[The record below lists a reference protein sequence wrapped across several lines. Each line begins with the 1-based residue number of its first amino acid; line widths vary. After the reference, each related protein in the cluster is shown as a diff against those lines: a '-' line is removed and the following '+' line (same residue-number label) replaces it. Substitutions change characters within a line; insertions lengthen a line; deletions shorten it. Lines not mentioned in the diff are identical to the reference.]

1 PAPTGSSRTGTET
14 FTSITICF
22 FKSPLTSALFDKVT
36 ANSRKKAILR
46 KGPCLKIPVQ
56 SSRSQLKCLVHVQ
69 KHEMQGEH
77 YVEMKQ
83 KQNVLSVSQVVVA
96 PKGDNQ
102 TSPIA
107 HLFTTPVTDHPFQN
121 HNMRRAA
128 TPTVDLPVAFI
139 VAIELSSSSDEPTTT
154 LSCSF
159 ARQPKLY
166 CSIFF
171 SAIHPS
177 WMEMEMETGVKWSSL
192 TTNSR

>member
-1 PAPTGSSRTGTET
+1 PAPTGSSRAGTET

-22 FKSPLTSALFDKVT
+22 FNSPLTSALFDKVT

-56 SSRSQLKCLVHVQ
+56 NSRSQLKCLVHVQ

-83 KQNVLSVSQVVVA
+83 KQNVLSVSLSLSAQYNWYANEV
-96 PKGDNQ
+96 D
-102 TSPIA
+102 TSS
-107 HLFTTPVTDHPFQN
+107 F
-121 HNMRRAA
+121 RAA

-139 VAIELSSSSDEPTTT
+139 VAIELSSSSEEPTTT

-166 CSIFF
+166 CSFF
-171 SAIHPS
+171 FFQLFIHRGWRWRWRRRLES
-177 WMEMEMETGVKWSSL
+177 NGAH
-192 TTNSR
+192 